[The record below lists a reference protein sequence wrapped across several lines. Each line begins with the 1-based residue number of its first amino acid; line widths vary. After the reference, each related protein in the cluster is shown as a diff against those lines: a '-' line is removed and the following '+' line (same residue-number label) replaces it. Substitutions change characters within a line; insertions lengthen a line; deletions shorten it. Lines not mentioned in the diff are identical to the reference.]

1 MNRIV
6 SQALPMNLHLS
17 LLLAYGVLMVAM
29 GLYIGRRV
37 QSAGDFFVAGRKLG
51 PGLLFAT
58 MVAAN
63 IGAGSTVGATGLGY
77 RDGLSAWWW
86 VGSAAMGSVVLAFAI
101 GPRVWTIARD
111 GDLRTVGD
119 FLERRYGRSVRA
131 VITVLLWVGTL
142 AILAGQLIALSWV
155 LNVVAGVPKPVGCLV
170 GGVIV
175 TIYFTAGGL
184 LTSAWVNLVQVVVKL
199 FGFGIALPLAI
210 AHAGGLAGLAA
221 ATPGGDYWNPWHG
234 GGSGW
239 NYLALLAP
247 AFMVSPGLLQKVYG
261 ARDLRAVRLGV
272 AANAGVLLLFSPVP
286 ALIGMAAR
294 ALHPGLANPELA
306 LPTVLMQDLPPLLGS
321 LGLAAVVSA
330 EASSADAILFML
342 ATSLSQDLYRGYL
355 RPKATDMQVLRV
367 ARIAAVAGGTIGV
380 LLAIVSPTVIG
391 ALSIFYSLLGV
402 SLFVP
407 VVAGLYV
414 RRAGTPEALAAIG
427 GGVSVLLAVRFATD
441 GHGFGVVSPPL
452 AGLLASAL
460 VAGMV
465 LALRRREAAL

>member
-1 MNRIV
+1 V
-6 SQALPMNLHLS
+6 NLHLA
-17 LLLAYGVLMVAM
+17 LLLAYALVMIAV
-29 GLYIGRRV
+29 GLFIGRRV
-37 QSAGDFFVAGRKLG
+37 RSAGDFFVAGHQLG

-77 RDGLSAWWW
+77 RDGLAAWWW
-86 VGSAAMGSVVLAFAI
+86 VGSAAIGSAVLAFTV
-101 GPRVWTIARD
+101 GPRLWRIARD
-111 GDLRTVGD
+111 QDLRTVGD
-119 FLERRYGRSVRA
+119 FLERRYGRPVRA
-131 VITVLLWVGTL
+131 AITVLLWVGTL

-155 LNVVAGVPKPVGCLV
+155 LNVVAGIPKAAGCIV
-170 GGVIV
+170 GGLIV

-184 LTSAWVNLVQVVVKL
+184 LTSAWVNLVQVVVKF
-199 FGFGIALPLAI
+199 FGFGIALPLVLSR
-210 AHAGGLAGLAA
+210 AGGLSGLAA
-221 ATPGGDYWNPWHG
+221 LTPGGDYWSPWHG
-234 GGSGW
+234 GASGW
-239 NYLALLAP
+239 NYVALLAP
-247 AFMVSPGLLQKVYG
+247 AFIVSPGLLQKVYG
-261 ARDLRAVRLGV
+261 ARDERAVRLGV
-272 AANAGVLLLFSPVP
+272 AANAAVLFLFACVP
-286 ALIGMAAR
+286 PLIGMSAR

-306 LPTVLMQDLPPLLGS
+306 LPTVLMLDLPPLLGS

-355 RPKATDMQVLRV
+355 RPGATDAQVLRV
-367 ARIAAVAGGTIGV
+367 ARMAAIAGGTIGV

-427 GGVSVLLAVRFATD
+427 GGVAVMLAVRFATE
-441 GHGFGVVSPPL
+441 GRGFGVVSPAL
-452 AGLLASAL
+452 AGLFASAL
-460 VAGMV
+460 AAGAFLLV
-465 LALRRREAAL
+465 RRRDAAL